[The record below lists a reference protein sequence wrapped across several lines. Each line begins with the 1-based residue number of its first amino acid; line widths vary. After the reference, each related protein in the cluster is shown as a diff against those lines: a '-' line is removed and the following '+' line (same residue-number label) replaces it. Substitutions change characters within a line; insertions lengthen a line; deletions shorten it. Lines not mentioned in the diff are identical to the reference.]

1 MTGPAVP
8 APTIRTA
15 VPADLPELRRVFR
28 AASLSNPADA
38 PMLLAHPEFLHFTGE
53 GVAEGRTRVAESGRE
68 GGGGVLGFATV
79 AEVDDGDGDVELED
93 LFVDPRWHRR
103 GVARSLVVD
112 AVEGLRESGR
122 RRLWVD
128 GNPEALAF
136 YRAVGFIG
144 GDAVATELGA
154 GLRLHVDV

>member
-1 MTGPAVP
+1 MTGAAVP
-8 APTIRTA
+8 ALTIRPA

-38 PMLLAHPEFLHFTGE
+38 PLLLTHPEFLHFTGE
-53 GVAEGRTRVAESGRE
+53 GVPEGRTRVAEAAGWI
-68 GGGGVLGFATV
+68 VGFATV
-79 AEVDDGDGDVELED
+79 TEVDGGDVELED
-93 LFVDPRWHRR
+93 LFVDPPWHRR

-112 AVEGLRESGR
+112 AVEALRGSGR
-122 RRLWVD
+122 RRLWVV
-128 GNPEALAF
+128 GNPQALAF

-154 GLRLHVDV
+154 GLRLHLDV